1 MAAQGRCGSR
11 VLKSL
16 SLEITGGAARVAA
29 MMQWKRLLS
38 AQRLGHAGAEPVTAA
53 RNPFQK
59 DWDRVVF
66 CSAFR
71 RLQDKTQVHSLPE
84 SDYVRNRLTHS
95 LEVSSVGRSLG
106 AQVGEAVLKRENLE
120 GISAAEFGHIVAA
133 ACLAHDIGNPP
144 FGHFG
149 EATIQHWFRAG
160 QGAALIAP
168 LQPAEQRDLLGFEG
182 NAQGFRVLTR
192 LQNWRDAGGL
202 RLTCATLA
210 TFQKYP
216 YGSLAADPAR
226 PKFGHFVSERQA
238 FEEVVET
245 VGLQPLGQ
253 DRYARHPLTYLVEAA
268 DDICYSVVDIE
279 DGYKLG
285 RIRFS
290 EAEERLKALLPVL
303 PPRHAEISDE
313 PWRIAYLR
321 AKAIGHLIDL
331 AAQAFLDN
339 ERAIMAGAFAK
350 PLLDCTPAAGVLAE
364 IAAFS
369 RRRIFETRERFQTEV
384 MGGEI
389 LTSLL
394 DAFGSAHLAF
404 EAAGGDEARLSP
416 RERALLRLMP
426 QPPRQGAARYDW
438 LLSVTDFISGMTDS
452 YALKQFHRLRGL
464 Q

>member
-1 MAAQGRCGSR
+1 M
-11 VLKSL
+11 
-16 SLEITGGAARVAA
+16 T
-29 MMQWKRLLS
+29 MQWSQLLS
-38 AQRLGHAGAEPVTAA
+38 AQRLGHRGAEPVTPA

-106 AQVGEAVLKRENLE
+106 AQVGQVIMERHGADLTGL
-120 GISAAEFGHIVAA
+120 SAAEFGHIVAA
-133 ACLAHDIGNPP
+133 ACIGHDIGNPP

-149 EATIQHWFRAG
+149 ESTVQHWFRSG
-160 QGAALIAP
+160 PGAALLEP
-168 LQPAEQRDLLGFEG
+168 LSDQQRRDFLHFEG
-182 NAQGFRVLTR
+182 NAQGFRVMTR

-210 TFQKYP
+210 TFMKYP
-216 YGSLAADPAR
+216 FGSLAADPAKG
-226 PKFGHFVSERQA
+226 KFGHFAAETA
-238 FEEVVET
+238 LFEEMVAT
-245 VGLQPLGQ
+245 VGLVRLGQ

-279 DGYKLG
+279 DGFKLG
-285 RIRFS
+285 RIRFA
-290 EAEERLKALLPVL
+290 EAEERLLSLLRRR
-303 PPRHAEISDE
+303 PPRYKEISDE
-313 PWRIAYLR
+313 PWKIAYLR
-321 AKAIGHLIDL
+321 AKVIGDLIDL
-331 AAQAFLDN
+331 AVEVFLAREDQ
-339 ERAIMAGAFAK
+339 IMAGRMPGDLMAE
-350 PLLDCTPAAGVLAE
+350 TPVAGQLE
-364 IAAFS
+364 DIAAFT
-369 RRRIFETRERFQTEV
+369 RQRIFETRERFQTEV

-394 DAFGSAHLAF
+394 EAFCSAHLAF
-404 EAAGGDEARLSP
+404 EQSDGRLNAMAP
-416 RERALLRLMP
+416 RQKALLRLMP
-426 QPPRQGAARYDW
+426 QPPKVEASRYEW

-452 YALKQFHRLRGL
+452 YALKQFQRLRGL

>member
-1 MAAQGRCGSR
+1 M
-11 VLKSL
+11 
-16 SLEITGGAARVAA
+16 T
-29 MMQWKRLLS
+29 MQWSQLLS
-38 AQRLGHAGAEPVTAA
+38 AQRLGHRSAEPVTAA

-106 AQVGEAVLKRENLE
+106 AQVGQVIVERHGADLAGL
-120 GISAAEFGHIVAA
+120 SAAEFGHIVAA
-133 ACLAHDIGNPP
+133 ACIGHDIGNPP

-149 EATIQHWFRAG
+149 EATIQHWFRSG
-160 QGAALIAP
+160 PGSSLLEP
-168 LQPAEQRDLLGFEG
+168 LSEQQRRDFLHFEG
-182 NAQGFRVLTR
+182 NAQGFRVMTR

-210 TFQKYP
+210 TFMKYP
-216 YGSLAADPAR
+216 FGSLAADPAKG
-226 PKFGHFVSERQA
+226 KFGHFAAETA
-238 FEEVVET
+238 LFEEMVET
-245 VGLQPLGQ
+245 VGLVRLGQ

-285 RIRFS
+285 RLRFE
-290 EAEERLKALLPVL
+290 EAEERLLALLRRQ
-303 PPRHAEISDE
+303 PPRYKEISDE
-313 PWRIAYLR
+313 PWKIAYLR
-321 AKAIGHLIDL
+321 AKAIGDLIDFAVEVFL
-331 AAQAFLDN
+331 AQESL
-339 ERAIMAGAFAK
+339 IMAGKMPGDLMAQTPVASQ
-350 PLLDCTPAAGVLAE
+350 LDE
-364 IAAFS
+364 IAAFT
-369 RRRIFETRERFQTEV
+369 RKRIFETRERFQTEV

-394 DAFGSAHLAF
+394 GAFCSAHLDF
-404 EAAGGDEARLSP
+404 ERSGGRLEALAP
-416 RERALLRLMP
+416 RQKALLRLMP
-426 QPPRQGAARYDW
+426 QPPKATASRYEW

-452 YALKQFHRLRGL
+452 YALKQFQRLRGL

>member
-1 MAAQGRCGSR
+1 
-11 VLKSL
+11 
-16 SLEITGGAARVAA
+16 
-29 MMQWKRLLS
+29 MQWARLLS
-38 AQRLGHAGAEPVTAA
+38 AQRLGHSGAEPVTPA

-106 AQVGEAVLKRENLE
+106 AQVGQTIMQRHGEALRGL
-120 GISAAEFGHIVAA
+120 SAAEFGHIVAA
-133 ACLAHDIGNPP
+133 ACIGHDIGNPP

-149 EATIQHWFRAG
+149 EATIQHWFRSG
-160 QGAALIAP
+160 PGAELLSP
-168 LQPAEQRDLLGFEG
+168 LSEQQRRDLLQFEG
-182 NAQGFRVLTR
+182 NAQGFRVMTR

-210 TFQKYP
+210 TFMKYP
-216 YGSLAADPAR
+216 FGSLAADPAKG
-226 PKFGHFVSERQA
+226 KFGHFAAEA
-238 FEEVVET
+238 ALFDEMAAA
-245 VGLQPLGQ
+245 VGLARLGE

-285 RIRFS
+285 RIRFA
-290 EAEERLKALLPVL
+290 EAEHRLRDLLRRM
-303 PPRHAEISDE
+303 PPRYKEISDE
-313 PWRIAYLR
+313 PWKIAYLR
-321 AKAIGHLIDL
+321 AKVIGDLIDM
-331 AAQAFLDN
+331 AVEVFL
-339 ERAIMAGAFAK
+339 EREADVIAGRPIGELMTQTPVAK
-350 PLLDCTPAAGVLAE
+350 TLDD
-364 IAAFS
+364 IAAFT
-369 RRRIFETRERFQTEV
+369 RARIFETRERFQTEV

-394 DAFGSAHLAF
+394 EAFCSAHLAW
-404 EAAGGDEARLSP
+404 EKAGGRLQDLAP
-416 RERALLRLMP
+416 RQRALLRLMP
-426 QPPRQGAARYDW
+426 QPPRAGADRYQW
-438 LLSVTDFISGMTDS
+438 ILTVTDFISGMTDS
-452 YALKQFHRLRGL
+452 YALKQFQRLRGL

>member
-1 MAAQGRCGSR
+1 
-11 VLKSL
+11 
-16 SLEITGGAARVAA
+16 
-29 MMQWKRLLS
+29 MQWSRLLS
-38 AQRLGHAGAEPVTAA
+38 AQRLGHQGAEPVTPA

-106 AQVGEAVLKRENLE
+106 AQVGQTVLQRPQMRKLGSAAD
-120 GISAAEFGHIVAA
+120 GIGAAEFGHIVAA
-133 ACLAHDIGNPP
+133 ACLGHDIGNPP

-149 EATIQHWFRAG
+149 EATIQHWFRSGA
-160 QGAALIAP
+160 GAALIEG
-168 LQPAEQRDLLGFEG
+168 LAEAERRDFLYFEG
-182 NAQGFRVLTR
+182 NAQGFRVMTR

-210 TFQKYP
+210 TFMKYP
-216 YGSLAADPAR
+216 FGSLAADPQKR
-226 PKFGHFVSERQA
+226 KFGHFAAEA
-238 FEEVVET
+238 ALFEEMAGN
-245 VGLQPLGQ
+245 VGLLALGA

-285 RIRFS
+285 RITFA
-290 EAEERLKALLPVL
+290 EAEDRLKSLLRRL
-303 PPRHAEISDE
+303 PPRYVEIADE
-313 PWRIAYLR
+313 TWKIAYLR
-321 AKAIGHLIDL
+321 AKVIGDLIDMTV
-331 AAQAFLDN
+331 AVFLDH
-339 ERAIMAGAFAK
+339 EADILAGRFAGDLLSRTAMA
-350 PLLDCTPAAGVLAE
+350 PQLEE
-364 IAAFS
+364 IAGFTRS
-369 RRRIFETRERFQTEV
+369 RIFETRERFQTEV

-394 DAFGSAHLAF
+394 AAFCDAHHALERARGDLALL
-404 EAAGGDEARLSP
+404 AP
-416 RERALLRLMP
+416 RQRALLRLMP
-426 QPPRQGAARYDW
+426 VPPRGDATRYDW
-438 LLSVTDFISGMTDS
+438 LLSVTDFISGMTDT
-452 YALKQFHRLRGL
+452 YALSQFQRLRGL

>member
-1 MAAQGRCGSR
+1 MAMTWS
-11 VLKSL
+11 
-16 SLEITGGAARVAA
+16 
-29 MMQWKRLLS
+29 RLLS
-38 AQRLGHAGAEPVTAA
+38 AQRLGHQGAEPVTPA

-106 AQVGEAVLKRENLE
+106 AQVGESVVQRHGADLGGVT
-120 GISAAEFGHIVAA
+120 AAEFGHIVAA
-133 ACLAHDIGNPP
+133 ACIGHDIGNPP

-149 EATIQHWFRAG
+149 EATIQHWFRSG
-160 QGAALIAP
+160 PGAELVRPLTAP
-168 LQPAEQRDLLGFEG
+168 QRSDFLHFEG
-182 NAQGFRVLTR
+182 NAQGFRVMSR

-210 TFQKYP
+210 TFMKYP
-216 YGSLAADPAR
+216 FGSQAADPAKG
-226 PKFGHFVSERQA
+226 KFGHFAAEA
-238 FEEVVET
+238 GLFEDMAGA
-245 VGLQPLGQ
+245 VGLEALGGG
-253 DRYARHPLTYLVEAA
+253 RHARHALTWLVEAA

-285 RIRFS
+285 RITFA
-290 EAEERLKALLPVL
+290 EAEERLHALLQRM
-303 PPRHAEISDE
+303 PPRYREIADE
-313 PWRIAYLR
+313 PWKIAYLR
-321 AKAIGHLIDL
+321 AKVIGDLIDL
-331 AAQAFLDN
+331 AVTVFLDC
-339 ERAIMAGAFAK
+339 EPAIMTGRYDGDLMAETPVAGA
-350 PLLDCTPAAGVLAE
+350 LAE
-364 IAAFS
+364 IAAFT
-369 RRRIFETRERFQTEV
+369 RARIFETRERFQTEV

-394 DAFGSAHLAF
+394 DAFCDAHLAL
-404 EAAGGDEARLSP
+404 EMAGGEFAALAP
-416 RERALLRLMP
+416 RQRALLRLMP
-426 QPPRQGAARYDW
+426 QPPQAGAARYEW

-452 YALKQFHRLRGL
+452 YALKQFQRLRGL